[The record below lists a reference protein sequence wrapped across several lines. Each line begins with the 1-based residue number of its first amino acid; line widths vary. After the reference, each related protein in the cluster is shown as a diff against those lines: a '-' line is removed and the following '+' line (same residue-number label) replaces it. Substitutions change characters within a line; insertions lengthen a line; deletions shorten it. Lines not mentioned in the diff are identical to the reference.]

1 MKKIVLI
8 ILLSCYTLITTGTKS
23 PPDTLLINL
32 KKYLKDDTIKVEML
46 IDYCVTNTFNQ
57 KDTMLILAQEANKIS
72 QKLNYKLGQIR
83 SLSCIGNYYYQRAV
97 YDKSVLYYNQSL
109 ALAEKRKDDNNI
121 IIGKSN
127 LASVYIQIKEP
138 KKAVKLFK
146 ESDAILIKRGD
157 SLIQNRAALLVNLA
171 SAFDAMLLADSAI
184 FYYKKALHICKVR
197 QIDFGILLCLSNI
210 GGTYVNGKKYKEA
223 LPYLLESYSIGQK
236 INNTFLI
243 CQIEMNIGICYTNLK
258 NNKIGIEFLKK
269 SVLHSKE
276 SKNNQALL
284 YSYKN
289 LQSAFYNEKQSNEA
303 YLTLLEYSNL
313 KDTITSAEKEK
324 AIADINIKYDTEK
337 KEAAIKELEQQNQ
350 ITSLKSK
357 QKSLILYSVI
367 GLVVAIAL
375 LSYFLF
381 TRYKTKKQN
390 ELLKTKLDDA
400 ELLLIEKQKASDS
413 EIKAIKSQ
421 MNPHFFYNAL
431 NSIQGYIYSGDKE
444 NAAKSLG
451 LFSDLSRSILESSR
465 NTEISL
471 NDEIE
476 LLENYLKL
484 ETMRLPK
491 ITYRIHVSE
500 TINLYDVYIPAMIL
514 QPLVE
519 NAIKH
524 GLANKQG
531 QGFLNIKLE
540 EKNNKLLIEIE
551 DDGIGREAAA
561 EIGKRMMKK
570 SASFSTEANM
580 SRIELL
586 NANKTEKIT
595 QEIIDKKDNNGNA
608 TGTIVKLVIPI
619 ELYD

>member
-1 MKKIVLI
+1 
-8 ILLSCYTLITTGTKS
+8 
-23 PPDTLLINL
+23 
-32 KKYLKDDTIKVEML
+32 ML
-46 IDYCVTNTFNQ
+46 VDYCVTNTFNQ
-57 KDTMLILAQEANKIS
+57 KDTFLFLANEANNLS
-72 QKLNYKLGQIR
+72 EKLNYKLGQIR
-83 SLSCIGNYYYQRAV
+83 SLSCIGNYYYQRAI
-97 YDKSVLYYNQSL
+97 YDKAVIFYNKSL

-121 IIGKSN
+121 IIGKNN

-138 KKAVKLFK
+138 KKAVALFK
-146 ESDAILIKRGD
+146 ESDKILINRGD
-157 SLIQNRAALLVNLA
+157 SLVQNRAALLVNLA
-171 SAFDAMLLADSAI
+171 SAYDAMLLADSAI
-184 FYYKKALHICKVR
+184 FYYKIALHICKVK
-197 QIDFGILLCLSNI
+197 QIDFGVLLCLSNI
-210 GGTYVNGKKYKEA
+210 GGTYVNSKKYEVA
-223 LPYLLESYSIGQK
+223 LPFLLESYDIGKK
-236 INNTFLI
+236 IGNIFLI
-243 CQIEMNIGICYTNLK
+243 CQIEMNIGICYTNLNETK
-258 NNKIGIEFLKK
+258 KGIDFLKK
-269 SVLHSKE
+269 SVQHSKE
-276 SKNNQALL
+276 SQNNQALL

-289 LQSAFYNEKQSNEA
+289 LQAAFYSQKQSNDA

-313 KDTITSAEKEK
+313 KDTITNAEKEK
-324 AIADINIKYDTEK
+324 AIADVNIKYETEK

-350 ITSLKSK
+350 ITALQSK
-357 QKSLILYSVI
+357 QKSIILYSII
-367 GLVVAIAL
+367 GLVIILAL
-375 LSYFLF
+375 FSYFLF

-390 ELLKTKLDDA
+390 ELLRTKLEDT
-400 ELLLIEKQKASDS
+400 ELLLVEKQKASES

-451 LFSDLSRSILESSR
+451 LFSDLSRSVLESSR

-471 NDEIE
+471 HDEIE

-491 ITYRIHVSE
+491 IKYVINISKS
-500 TINLYDVYIPAMIL
+500 INLYDVYIPAMIL
-514 QPLVE
+514 QPLIE

-531 QGFLNIKLE
+531 EGLLNINFKENNHKLY
-540 EKNNKLLIEIE
+540 IDIE
-551 DDGIGREAAA
+551 DDGIGRDAAA
-561 EIGKRMMKK
+561 EIGKRMIKK
-570 SASFSTEANM
+570 SASFSTEANI

-595 QEIIDKKDNNGNA
+595 QEIIDKKDDSENA

>member
-1 MKKIVLI
+1 MKKVVLNI
-8 ILLSCYTLITTGTKS
+8 FLGCFAFIASATKS
-23 PPDTLLINL
+23 QPDTLLINL
-32 KKYLKDDTIKVEML
+32 KKYTKDDSAKVEML
-46 IDYCVTNTFNQ
+46 IDYCVANTFNQ
-57 KDTMLILAQEANKIS
+57 KDTMLILAQEAYRIS
-72 QKLNYKLGQIR
+72 QKINYKIGQIR
-83 SLSCIGNYYYQRAV
+83 SLSCIGNYYYLHAI

-109 ALAEKRKDDNNI
+109 ALAEKRKDNDNI

-138 KKAVKLFK
+138 EKAVKLFK
-146 ESDAILIKRGD
+146 ESDAILVKRGD

-184 FYYKKALHICKVR
+184 FYYKKALHICNVK

-210 GGTYVNGKKYKEA
+210 GGTYVNVKKYKEA

-243 CQIEMNIGICYTNLK
+243 CQIEMNIGICYTNLN
-258 NNKIGIEFLKK
+258 NNKTGIEYLKK

-289 LQSAFYNEKQSNEA
+289 LQSAFYNEKLINDA

-313 KDTITSAEKEK
+313 KDTITNAEKEK

-350 ITSLKSK
+350 ITSLQSK
-357 QKSLILYSVI
+357 QKSIILYSII
-367 GLVVAIAL
+367 GLVIAITL

-390 ELLKTKLDDA
+390 ELLKTKLEDA

-476 LLENYLKL
+476 LLQNYLKL

-595 QEIIDKKDNNGNA
+595 QEIIDKKDDNGNA

>member
-8 ILLSCYTLITTGTKS
+8 LFFSCYTLITLGAKNLE
-23 PPDTLLINL
+23 DTLLLKL
-32 KKYLKDDTIKVEML
+32 KKYPKNDTIKVEMI
-46 IDYCVTNTFNQ
+46 IDYCVSNTFNQ
-57 KDTMLILAQEANKIS
+57 KDTMLILAQEANAIS
-72 QKLNYKLGQIR
+72 LKLNYTLGRIR

-138 KKAVKLFK
+138 EKAVKLFK

-157 SLIQNRAALLVNLA
+157 SLIQNRAALLLNLA
-171 SAFDAMLLADSAI
+171 TAYDAMLLTDSAI
-184 FYYKKALHICKVR
+184 FYYKKALHICKVK

-236 INNTFLI
+236 LNNTFLI
-243 CQIEMNIGICYTNLK
+243 CQIEMNIGICYCNLK
-258 NNKIGIEFLKK
+258 DAKSGIEFLEK

-276 SKNNQALL
+276 SKNNQTLL
-284 YSYKN
+284 NSYKN
-289 LQSAFYNEKQSNEA
+289 LQSAFYNEKLSNEA

-313 KDTITSAEKEK
+313 KDTITNAEKEK

-357 QKSLILYSVI
+357 QKSIILYNI
-367 GLVVAIAL
+367 IAL
-375 LSYFLF
+375 VIATALISYFLF

-390 ELLKTKLDDA
+390 ELLKTKLEDA

-451 LFSDLSRSILESSR
+451 LFSDLSRSVLESSR

-471 NDEIE
+471 HDEIE
-476 LLENYLKL
+476 LLESYLKL

-491 ITYRIHVSE
+491 IKYDIQVLGN
-500 TINLYDVYIPAMIL
+500 INLHDVYIPAMIL

-531 QGFLNIKLE
+531 EGLLNIKFE
-540 EKNNKLLIEIE
+540 ENNNKLFIDIE
-551 DDGIGREAAA
+551 DDGIGREVAA
-561 EIGKRMMKK
+561 EIGKRMIKK

-595 QEIIDKKDNNGNA
+595 QEIIDKKDSDGNA